1 METSILTG
9 ERIFRADYIKKKRI
23 RKGKVQYLV
32 KWKGYS
38 TKQCTWE
45 PEENILDPYLLFD
58 FNSRPNTKRVG
69 RRRKSEVENFH
80 PYGVYGL
87 HDNKEKRKRD
97 KGETRSVC
105 RLRTY
110 DNGIGALAEAA
121 EYINSLE
128 QTDGTR
134 GGLLLPSETG
144 RGQFDKEIDLND
156 KTNTLLE
163 RAKQEWVREDNN
175 NTGNATSDCCC
186 VQMTENDQKCFDWME
201 GTREPHETSADTTDN
216 SCEKEHTSVRFSPRY
231 LSEDTESYCADSSC
245 TCTSFDMDDDDGRD
259 NVQVS
264 SEQND
269 PDSLLVTDVT
279 CNSITIT
286 VVESPTKKGFF
297 KLD

>member
-1 METSILTG
+1 METSFLTG

-23 RKGKVQYLV
+23 RKGKLQYLV

-45 PEENILDPYLLFD
+45 PEENILDPFLLLD

-69 RRRKSEVENFH
+69 RRRKSEVENFR
-80 PYGVYGL
+80 PYGIYDL
-87 HDNKEKRKRD
+87 HDNKEKRKQD
-97 KGETRSVC
+97 KGRTRTVC
-105 RLRTY
+105 RPRMF

-144 RGQFDKEIDLND
+144 RGQFDNDSDLND

-163 RAKQEWVREDNN
+163 CAKVDWVRENNN
-175 NTGNATSDCCC
+175 NTENSTSDCCC
-186 VQMTENDQKCFDWME
+186 AQMTENDQKCFDWMK
-201 GTREPHETSADTTDN
+201 GTRAQHETSVDMTDN
-216 SCEKEHTSVRFSPRY
+216 SCENEQTSAPFSPRC
-231 LSEDTESYCADSSC
+231 LSEDTESYCAESSC
-245 TCTSFDMDDDDGRD
+245 TCTSFDMDNDDDRD
-259 NVQVS
+259 FPPPQSMHN
-264 SEQND
+264 EL
-269 PDSLLVTDVT
+269 DSLLVTDVT
-279 CNSITIT
+279 CNSTTITI
-286 VVESPTKKGFF
+286 VESPTKSGFF